1 MIETNN
7 KQYNDTAMEVA
18 NQMLYTAVKNPE
30 LVEATKSQHDITLEQ
45 AILVSHLKRHLG
57 LEIVSPVSLNREWAL
72 LETLK
77 ESLIKAQ
84 TTGDTS
90 LLPDGWSIEK
100 QEAYILGIETTLNNL
115 YSNVQ

>member
-57 LEIVSPVSLNREWAL
+57 LEIVSPVSLNREWAM
-72 LETLK
+72 LEHERVMLNSWK
-77 ESLIKAQ
+77 
-84 TTGDTS
+84 TGDTS